1 MHASPA
7 PAWCLADAG
16 GELSKQPMT
25 ESQETAQA
33 FPSYFT
39 SHFLPFVVSSSLPFT
54 TPHSLSLV
62 LLSVLSLCL
71 QNASFGE
78 YSSSQSS

>member
-7 PAWCLADAG
+7 PPWYLADAG
-16 GELSKQPMT
+16 GEPAKQPMT
-25 ESQETAQA
+25 RASGDSPG
-33 FPSYFT
+33 FSFCFV

-54 TPHSLSLV
+54 TPHSLPLV

-71 QNASFGE
+71 QTASFGE
-78 YSSSQSS
+78 HSSSQSS